1 MAKVIKL
8 TEQELHNMIQECVGA
23 ALTQITMIDDK
34 VSRATNVQ
42 QDIHEQC
49 LKDYI
54 GKTFKFFAQD
64 RLQLVAHLLFSFE
77 KVVKLDMKETILAG
91 TIVFN
96 NQQINGDGII
106 IDFTT
111 NKVKYKER
119 GSRYMYTLELDN
131 RFKPLWDKFL
141 EQIKNGVAQY
151 EIS

>member
-1 MAKVIKL
+1 MAKIIKL

-42 QDIHEQC
+42 PDIHEQC

-64 RLQLVAHLLFSFE
+64 RLQLVALLLFSFE

-96 NQQINGDGII
+96 NQQINGD
-106 IDFTT
+106 
-111 NKVKYKER
+111 VL
-119 GSRYMYTLELDN
+119 S
-131 RFKPLWDKFL
+131 
-141 EQIKNGVAQY
+141 
-151 EIS
+151 